1 MRKQNTLTGIPTS
14 EGQRGSAL
22 FIVLMVMIVVAFLV
36 VTAAQSYNTEQ
47 RISANESDRKLA
59 LSLAEA
65 ALREGE
71 FQVLDLE
78 YAADSKVTFSE
89 NCEKGLCTAVNV
101 RTNNNGTN
109 NNGSEEA
116 FGNIMVQGKPTVEA
130 VKRSCPAK
138 SGKNSTGLCIDNQG
152 VEYKKGTGN
161 VSKMPRYIIEY
172 LGVKNGQNVYRV
184 TAKAWGKNANTV
196 VVLQS
201 YVGNNDE
208 Q

>member
-14 EGQRGSAL
+14 DGQRGSAL

-101 RTNNNGTN
+101 RTNDNGN
-109 NNGSEEA
+109 EEA
-116 FGNIMVQGKPTVEA
+116 FGNIVVQGKPTVEV

-138 SGKNSTGLCIDNQG
+138 SGKNSIGLCIDNQG

-161 VSKMPRYIIEY
+161 VSKMSRYIIEY

>member
-14 EGQRGSAL
+14 DGQRGSAL

-89 NCEKGLCTAVNV
+89 NCENGLCTAVNV
-101 RTNNNGTN
+101 RTNDAN
-109 NNGSEEA
+109 EET
-116 FGNIMVQGKPTVEA
+116 FDNIVVKGKPPTVEA

-138 SGKNSTGLCIDNQG
+138 SGKNSTDLCIDNQG
-152 VEYKKGTGN
+152 VEYKKGTGS

>member
-1 MRKQNTLTGIPTS
+1 MRKQNALTGIPTS
-14 EGQRGSAL
+14 EGQRGFAL

-78 YAADSKVTFSE
+78 YTADSKVTFSE
-89 NCEKGLCTAVNV
+89 NCENGLCTAVNV
-101 RTNNNGTN
+101 RTNDAN
-109 NNGSEEA
+109 EET
-116 FGNIMVQGKPTVEA
+116 FDNIVVKGKPTVEA
-130 VKRSCPAK
+130 VKRLCPAK
-138 SGKNSTGLCIDNQG
+138 SGKNSAGLCIDNQG
-152 VEYKKGTGN
+152 VEYEKGTGN

-172 LGVKNGQNVYRV
+172 LGEKNNQNIYRV

>member
-1 MRKQNTLTGIPTS
+1 MRKQNALTGIPTS
-14 EGQRGSAL
+14 EGQRGFAL

-78 YAADSKVTFSE
+78 YTADSKVTFSE
-89 NCEKGLCTAVNV
+89 NCENGLCTAVNV
-101 RTNNNGTN
+101 RTNDAN
-109 NNGSEEA
+109 EET
-116 FGNIMVQGKPTVEA
+116 FDNIVVKGKPTVEA

-138 SGKNSTGLCIDNQG
+138 SGKNSTDLCIDNQG
-152 VEYKKGTGN
+152 VEYKKGTGS

>member
-14 EGQRGSAL
+14 DGQRGSAL

-78 YAADSKVTFSE
+78 YTADSKVTFSE
-89 NCEKGLCTAVNV
+89 NCENGLCTAVNV
-101 RTNNNGTN
+101 RTNDAN
-109 NNGSEEA
+109 EET
-116 FGNIMVQGKPTVEA
+116 FDNIVVKGKPTVEA
-130 VKRSCPAK
+130 VKRPCPAK

-184 TAKAWGKNANTV
+184 TAKAWGKNVNTV

>member
-14 EGQRGSAL
+14 EGQRGFAL

-78 YAADSKVTFSE
+78 YTADSKVTFSE
-89 NCEKGLCTAVNV
+89 NCENGLCTAVNV
-101 RTNNNGTN
+101 RTNDAN
-109 NNGSEEA
+109 EEA
-116 FGNIMVQGKPTVEA
+116 FDNIVVKGKPTVEA

>member
-1 MRKQNTLTGIPTS
+1 MRKQNALTGIPTS
-14 EGQRGSAL
+14 EGQRGFAL

-78 YAADSKVTFSE
+78 YTADSKVTFSE
-89 NCEKGLCTAVNV
+89 NCENGLCTAVNV
-101 RTNNNGTN
+101 RTNDAN
-109 NNGSEEA
+109 EET
-116 FGNIMVQGKPTVEA
+116 FDNIVVKGKPTVEA
-130 VKRSCPAK
+130 VKRPCPAK
-138 SGKNSTGLCIDNQG
+138 SGKNSAGLCIDNQG
-152 VEYKKGTGN
+152 VEYEKGTGN
-161 VSKMPRYIIEY
+161 VNKMPRYIIEY
-172 LGVKNGQNVYRV
+172 LGEKNNQNIYRV

>member
-14 EGQRGSAL
+14 DGQRGSAL

-78 YAADSKVTFSE
+78 YTADSKVTFSE
-89 NCEKGLCTAVNV
+89 NCENGLCTAVNV
-101 RTNNNGTN
+101 NVRTNDAN
-109 NNGSEEA
+109 EET
-116 FGNIMVQGKPTVEA
+116 FDNIVVKGKPTVEA
-130 VKRSCPAK
+130 VKRPCPAK
-138 SGKNSTGLCIDNQG
+138 SGKNSAGLCIDNKGMEYNKG
-152 VEYKKGTGN
+152 VAG

>member
-14 EGQRGSAL
+14 DGQRGFAL

-71 FQVLDLE
+71 LQVLDLE
-78 YAADSKVTFSE
+78 YDTDSKVTFSE
-89 NCEKGLCTAVNV
+89 NCGKGLCTAVNV
-101 RTNNNGTN
+101 RTNNNDN
-109 NNGSEEA
+109 EEA
-116 FGNIMVQGKPTVEA
+116 FDNIVVQGKPTVEA

-138 SGKNSTGLCIDNQG
+138 STGLCIDNKG
-152 VEYKKGTGN
+152 MEYKKGKGS
-161 VSKMPRYIIEY
+161 VSKPPRYIIEY
-172 LGVKNGQNVYRV
+172 LGVKNGENVYRV

-201 YVGNNDE
+201 YVSNNDE
-208 Q
+208 

>member
-14 EGQRGSAL
+14 DGQRGSAL

-78 YAADSKVTFSE
+78 YTADSKVTFSE
-89 NCEKGLCTAVNV
+89 NCGKGLCTAVNV
-101 RTNNNGTN
+101 RTNDAN
-109 NNGSEEA
+109 EET
-116 FGNIMVQGKPTVEA
+116 FDNIVVKGKPTVEA
-130 VKRSCPAK
+130 VKRPCPAK
-138 SGKNSTGLCIDNQG
+138 SGKNSAGLCIDNQG
-152 VEYKKGTGN
+152 VEYEKGTGN

-172 LGVKNGQNVYRV
+172 LGEKNNQNIYRV

>member
-1 MRKQNTLTGIPTS
+1 MRKQNALTGIPTS
-14 EGQRGSAL
+14 DGQRGSAL

-78 YAADSKVTFSE
+78 YTADSKVTFSE

-101 RTNNNGTN
+101 RTNNNG
-109 NNGSEEA
+109 SEEA
-116 FGNIMVQGKPTVEA
+116 FGNIVVQGKPAVEA

-138 SGKNSTGLCIDNQG
+138 SGKNSTGLCIDNKG
-152 VEYKKGTGN
+152 MEYNKGAAG

>member
-14 EGQRGSAL
+14 DGQRGFAL

-71 FQVLDLE
+71 LQVLDLE
-78 YAADSKVTFSE
+78 YDTDSKVTFSE
-89 NCEKGLCTAVNV
+89 NCAKGLCTAVNV
-101 RTNNNGTN
+101 RTNNTGN
-109 NNGSEEA
+109 EEA
-116 FGNIMVQGKPTVEA
+116 FDNIVVQGKPTVEA
-130 VKRSCPAK
+130 VKRSCPA
-138 SGKNSTGLCIDNQG
+138 NSTNLCIDNKG
-152 VEYKKGTGN
+152 TKYKKGKGS
-161 VSKMPRYIIEY
+161 VSKPPRYIIEY
-172 LGVKNGQNVYRV
+172 LGVKNGENVYRV

-201 YVGNNDE
+201 YVSNNDE
-208 Q
+208 

>member
-14 EGQRGSAL
+14 DGQRGSAL

-78 YAADSKVTFSE
+78 YTADSKVTFSE

-101 RTNNNGTN
+101 RTNNGN
-109 NNGSEEA
+109 EEA
-116 FGNIMVQGKPTVEA
+116 FGNIVVQGTPTVEA

-152 VEYKKGTGN
+152 VEYKKGTAS

-172 LGVKNGQNVYRV
+172 LGVNNGQNVYRV

>member
-14 EGQRGSAL
+14 DGQRGSAL

-78 YAADSKVTFSE
+78 YTADSKVTFSG

-101 RTNNNGTN
+101 RTNNAN
-109 NNGSEEA
+109 EES
-116 FGNIMVQGKPTVEA
+116 FGNIVVQGTPTVEA

-152 VEYKKGTGN
+152 VEYKKGTAS

>member
-14 EGQRGSAL
+14 DGQRGSAL

-101 RTNNNGTN
+101 RTNDNVN
-109 NNGSEEA
+109 EEA
-116 FGNIMVQGKPTVEA
+116 FGNIVVQGKPTVEA

>member
-14 EGQRGSAL
+14 DGQRGSAL

-78 YAADSKVTFSE
+78 YTADSKVTFSE
-89 NCEKGLCTAVNV
+89 NCENGLCTAVNV
-101 RTNNNGTN
+101 RTNDAN
-109 NNGSEEA
+109 EET
-116 FGNIMVQGKPTVEA
+116 FDNIVVKGKPTVEA
-130 VKRSCPAK
+130 VKRPFPAK

>member
-14 EGQRGSAL
+14 DGQRGFAL

-89 NCEKGLCTAVNV
+89 NCEKGRCTAVNV
-101 RTNNNGTN
+101 RTNNNGN
-109 NNGSEEA
+109 EEA
-116 FGNIMVQGKPTVEA
+116 FGNIVVKGKPTVEA
-130 VKRSCPAK
+130 VKRSCPA
-138 SGKNSTGLCIDNQG
+138 NSASLCIDNQG

>member
-1 MRKQNTLTGIPTS
+1 MRKQNALTGISTS
-14 EGQRGSAL
+14 EGQRGFAL

-78 YAADSKVTFSE
+78 YTADSKVTFSE
-89 NCEKGLCTAVNV
+89 NCENGLCTAVNV
-101 RTNNNGTN
+101 RTNDAN
-109 NNGSEEA
+109 EET
-116 FGNIMVQGKPTVEA
+116 FDNIVVKGKPTVEA
-130 VKRSCPAK
+130 VKRPCPAK
-138 SGKNSTGLCIDNQG
+138 SGKNSAGLCIDNQG
-152 VEYKKGTGN
+152 VEYEKGTGN

-172 LGVKNGQNVYRV
+172 LGEKNNQNIYRV

>member
-14 EGQRGSAL
+14 DGQRGFAL

-78 YAADSKVTFSE
+78 YTADSKVTFSE
-89 NCEKGLCTAVNV
+89 NCENGLCTAVNV
-101 RTNNNGTN
+101 RTNDAN
-109 NNGSEEA
+109 EET
-116 FGNIMVQGKPTVEA
+116 FDNIVVKGKPTVEA
-130 VKRSCPAK
+130 VKRPCPAK
-138 SGKNSTGLCIDNQG
+138 SGKNSTDLCIDNQG
-152 VEYKKGTGN
+152 VEYKKGTEN

-172 LGVKNGQNVYRV
+172 LGEKNNQNIYRV

>member
-14 EGQRGSAL
+14 DGQRGSAL

-78 YAADSKVTFSE
+78 YTADSKVTFSE
-89 NCEKGLCTAVNV
+89 NCENGLCTAVNV
-101 RTNNNGTN
+101 RTNDAN
-109 NNGSEEA
+109 EET
-116 FGNIMVQGKPTVEA
+116 FDNIVVKGKPTVEA
-130 VKRSCPAK
+130 VKRPCPAK
-138 SGKNSTGLCIDNQG
+138 SDKNSTDLCIDNQG

-161 VSKMPRYIIEY
+161 VSKMPCYIIEY

>member
-14 EGQRGSAL
+14 DGQRGFAL

-71 FQVLDLE
+71 LQVLDLE
-78 YAADSKVTFSE
+78 YDTDSKVTFSE
-89 NCEKGLCTAVNV
+89 NCGKGLCTAVNV
-101 RTNNNGTN
+101 RTNNDN
-109 NNGSEEA
+109 EEA
-116 FGNIMVQGKPTVEA
+116 FDNIVVQGKSTVEA
-130 VKRSCPAK
+130 VKRSCTAK
-138 SGKNSTGLCIDNQG
+138 STGLCIDKKG
-152 VEYKKGTGN
+152 MEYKKGTQS
-161 VSKMPRYIIEY
+161 VSKPPSYIIEY
-172 LGVKNGQNVYRV
+172 LGVKNGENVYRV

-201 YVGNNDE
+201 YVSNNDE
-208 Q
+208 

>member
-14 EGQRGSAL
+14 DGQRGSAL

-101 RTNNNGTN
+101 RTNDNNGN
-109 NNGSEEA
+109 EEA
-116 FGNIMVQGKPTVEA
+116 FGNIVVQGKPTVEA

-152 VEYKKGTGN
+152 VEYEKGTGN

-172 LGVKNGQNVYRV
+172 LGEKNNQNIYRV

>member
-14 EGQRGSAL
+14 DGQRGSAL

-78 YAADSKVTFSE
+78 YTADSKVTFSE
-89 NCEKGLCTAVNV
+89 NCENGLCTAVNV
-101 RTNNNGTN
+101 RTNDAN
-109 NNGSEEA
+109 EET
-116 FGNIMVQGKPTVEA
+116 FDNIVVKGKPTVEA
-130 VKRSCPAK
+130 VKRPCPAN

-152 VEYKKGTGN
+152 VEYEKGTGN

>member
-14 EGQRGSAL
+14 DGQRGSAL

-89 NCEKGLCTAVNV
+89 NCEKGLCTAVN
-101 RTNNNGTN
+101 
-109 NNGSEEA
+109 EEA
-116 FGNIMVQGKPTVEA
+116 FGNIVVQGKPTVEA

>member
-14 EGQRGSAL
+14 DGQRGSAL

-78 YAADSKVTFSE
+78 YTADSKVTFSE
-89 NCEKGLCTAVNV
+89 NCENGLCTAVNV
-101 RTNNNGTN
+101 RTNDAN
-109 NNGSEEA
+109 EET
-116 FGNIMVQGKPTVEA
+116 FDNIVVKGKPTVEA
-130 VKRSCPAK
+130 VKRPCPAK

-184 TAKAWGKNANTV
+184 TAKAWGKKANTV

>member
-1 MRKQNTLTGIPTS
+1 MRKQNALTGIPTS
-14 EGQRGSAL
+14 DGQRGSAL

-78 YAADSKVTFSE
+78 YTADSKVTFSE

-101 RTNNNGTN
+101 RINNAN
-109 NNGSEEA
+109 EES
-116 FGNIMVQGKPTVEA
+116 FGNIVVQGTPTVEA

-152 VEYKKGTGN
+152 VEYKKGTAS

>member
-1 MRKQNTLTGIPTS
+1 MRKQNALTGIPTS
-14 EGQRGSAL
+14 EGQRGFAL

-78 YAADSKVTFSE
+78 YTADSKVTFSE
-89 NCEKGLCTAVNV
+89 NCGNGLCTAVNV
-101 RTNNNGTN
+101 RTNDAN
-109 NNGSEEA
+109 EET
-116 FGNIMVQGKPTVEA
+116 FDNIVVKGKPTVEA
-130 VKRSCPAK
+130 VKRPCPAK
-138 SGKNSTGLCIDNQG
+138 SGKNSAGLCIDNKGMEYNKG
-152 VEYKKGTGN
+152 VAG

>member
-14 EGQRGSAL
+14 DGQRGSAL

-78 YAADSKVTFSE
+78 YTADSKVTFSE

-101 RTNNNGTN
+101 RTNNNAN
-109 NNGSEEA
+109 EET
-116 FGNIMVQGKPTVEA
+116 FDNIVVKGKPTVEA
-130 VKRSCPAK
+130 VKRPCPAK
-138 SGKNSTGLCIDNQG
+138 SGKNSTDLCIDNQG
-152 VEYKKGTGN
+152 MEYKKGTGN

>member
-14 EGQRGSAL
+14 DGQRGFAL

-78 YAADSKVTFSE
+78 YTADSKVTFSE
-89 NCEKGLCTAVNV
+89 NCENGLCTAVNV
-101 RTNNNGTN
+101 RTNDAN
-109 NNGSEEA
+109 EET
-116 FGNIMVQGKPTVEA
+116 FDNIVVKGKPTVEA
-130 VKRSCPAK
+130 VKRPCPAK
-138 SGKNSTGLCIDNQG
+138 SRKNSTGLCIDNQG

-161 VSKMPRYIIEY
+161 VSKIPRYIIEY

>member
-14 EGQRGSAL
+14 DGQRGFAL

-101 RTNNNGTN
+101 RTNNNGN
-109 NNGSEEA
+109 EEA
-116 FGNIMVQGKPTVEA
+116 FGNIVVKGKPTVEA
-130 VKRSCPAK
+130 VKRSCPA
-138 SGKNSTGLCIDNQG
+138 NSASLCIDNQG
-152 VEYKKGTGN
+152 VEYTKGTGN

>member
-1 MRKQNTLTGIPTS
+1 MRKQNALTGIPTS

-78 YAADSKVTFSE
+78 YTADSKVTFSE

-101 RTNNNGTN
+101 RANNNGN
-109 NNGSEEA
+109 EEA
-116 FGNIMVQGKPTVEA
+116 FGNIVVKGNPAVEA
-130 VKRSCPAK
+130 VKRSCPANFA
-138 SGKNSTGLCIDNQG
+138 SLCIDNKG
-152 VEYKKGTGN
+152 MEYKKGTGS

>member
-14 EGQRGSAL
+14 DGQRGFAL

-71 FQVLDLE
+71 LQVLDLE
-78 YAADSKVTFSE
+78 YDTDSKVTFSE
-89 NCEKGLCTAVNV
+89 NCEKSLCTAVSV
-101 RTNNNGTN
+101 RTNNNGN
-109 NNGSEEA
+109 EEA
-116 FGNIMVQGKPTVEA
+116 FDNIVVQGKPTVEA
-130 VKRSCPAK
+130 VKRFCPA
-138 SGKNSTGLCIDNQG
+138 NSTDLCIDKKG
-152 VEYKKGTGN
+152 MKYKKSTS
-161 VSKMPRYIIEY
+161 VSKPPRYIIEY
-172 LGVKNGQNVYRV
+172 LGVKNGENVYRV

-201 YVGNNDE
+201 YVSNNDE
-208 Q
+208 

>member
-14 EGQRGSAL
+14 DGQRGFAL

-101 RTNNNGTN
+101 RTNNNG
-109 NNGSEEA
+109 NGEA
-116 FGNIMVQGKPTVEA
+116 FGNIVVKGKPIVEA
-130 VKRSCPAK
+130 VKRSCPA
-138 SGKNSTGLCIDNQG
+138 NSASLCIDNQG

>member
-1 MRKQNTLTGIPTS
+1 MRKQNALTGIPTS
-14 EGQRGSAL
+14 DGQRGSAL

-78 YAADSKVTFSE
+78 YTADSKVTFSE

-101 RTNNNGTN
+101 RTNNAN
-109 NNGSEEA
+109 EES
-116 FGNIMVQGKPTVEA
+116 FGNIVVQGTPTVEA

-152 VEYKKGTGN
+152 VEYKKRTAS

-184 TAKAWGKNANTV
+184 TAKARGKNANTV

>member
-14 EGQRGSAL
+14 DGQRGSAL

-78 YAADSKVTFSE
+78 YTADSKVTFSE

-101 RTNNNGTN
+101 RTNNNGN
-109 NNGSEEA
+109 KEV
-116 FGNIMVQGKPTVEA
+116 FGNIVVQGTPTVEA

-152 VEYKKGTGN
+152 VEYEKGTGN

-172 LGVKNGQNVYRV
+172 LGEKNNQNIYRV

>member
-14 EGQRGSAL
+14 DGQRGFAL

-71 FQVLDLE
+71 LQVLDLE
-78 YAADSKVTFSE
+78 YDTDSKVTFSE
-89 NCEKGLCTAVNV
+89 NCGKGLCTAVNV
-101 RTNNNGTN
+101 RTNNDN
-109 NNGSEEA
+109 EEA
-116 FGNIMVQGKPTVEA
+116 FDNIVVQGKSTVEA
-130 VKRSCPAK
+130 VKRSCTAK
-138 SGKNSTGLCIDNQG
+138 STGLCIDNKG
-152 VEYKKGTGN
+152 MEYKKGKGS
-161 VSKMPRYIIEY
+161 VRKPPRYIIEY
-172 LGVKNGQNVYRV
+172 LGVKNGENVYRV
-184 TAKAWGKNANTV
+184 TAKAWGKNVNTV

-201 YVGNNDE
+201 YVSNNDE
-208 Q
+208 

>member
-14 EGQRGSAL
+14 DGQRGSAL

-78 YAADSKVTFSE
+78 YTADSKVTFSE
-89 NCEKGLCTAVNV
+89 NCENGLCTAVNV
-101 RTNNNGTN
+101 RTNDAN
-109 NNGSEEA
+109 EET
-116 FGNIMVQGKPTVEA
+116 FDNIVVKGKPTVEA
-130 VKRSCPAK
+130 VKRPCPAK
-138 SGKNSTGLCIDNQG
+138 SGKNSAGLCIDNQG
-152 VEYKKGTGN
+152 VEYNKGTAG

>member
-14 EGQRGSAL
+14 DGQRGSAL

-78 YAADSKVTFSE
+78 YTADSKVTFSE
-89 NCEKGLCTAVNV
+89 NCENGLCTAVNV
-101 RTNNNGTN
+101 RTNDAN
-109 NNGSEEA
+109 EET
-116 FGNIMVQGKPTVEA
+116 FDNIVVKGKPTVEA
-130 VKRSCPAK
+130 VKRPYPAK

>member
-1 MRKQNTLTGIPTS
+1 MRKQNALTGIPTS
-14 EGQRGSAL
+14 DGQRGSAL

-78 YAADSKVTFSE
+78 YTADSKVTFSE

-101 RTNNNGTN
+101 RTNNAN
-109 NNGSEEA
+109 EES
-116 FGNIMVQGKPTVEA
+116 FGNIVVQGTPTVEA
-130 VKRSCPAK
+130 VKRPCPAK

-184 TAKAWGKNANTV
+184 TAKAWGKNVNTV